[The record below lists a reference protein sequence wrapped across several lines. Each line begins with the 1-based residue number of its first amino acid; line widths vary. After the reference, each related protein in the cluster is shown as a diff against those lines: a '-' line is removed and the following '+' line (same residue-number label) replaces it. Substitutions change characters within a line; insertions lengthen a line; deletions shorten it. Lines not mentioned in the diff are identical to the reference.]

1 MFVFTLLLLALALQ
15 AFAPKIANVFAFLL
29 VVFVI
34 FPIVTVSFGSMGWVF
49 VNIFSGGS
57 HMSIQ
62 SWMSCLG
69 FIGVPSALA
78 ISFYVLS

>member
-1 MFVFTLLLLALALQ
+1 MFIFMLLLLAVALQ
-15 AFAPKIANVFAFLL
+15 AFAPKVANVFAFLL

-49 VNIFSGGS
+49 VNIFSSGS

-62 SWMSCLG
+62 SWFTCLG

>member
-15 AFAPKIANVFAFLL
+15 AFSPKIANVFAFLL

-34 FPIVTVSFGSMGWVF
+34 FPIVTVSFGSVGWVF
-49 VNIFSGGS
+49 ANVLSGGS
-57 HMSIQ
+57 HMSIH
-62 SWMSCLG
+62 SWLTCLG
-69 FIGVPSALA
+69 LIGVPSAFA